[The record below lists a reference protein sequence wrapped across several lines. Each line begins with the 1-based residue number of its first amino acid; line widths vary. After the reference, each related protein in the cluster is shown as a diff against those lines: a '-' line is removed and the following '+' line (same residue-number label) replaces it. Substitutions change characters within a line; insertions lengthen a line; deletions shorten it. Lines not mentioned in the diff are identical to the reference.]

1 MRHHGEDTNT
11 LLSAL
16 SLAGSGLAAGALAI
30 ATPAHATVLVNNYND
45 VNIGFGSH
53 ATTQSFVVSF
63 SHEPFFGIVGS
74 LTGTAAFNDFRATI
88 AAVTSSHN
96 ILTLARPVP
105 RGTTQPFSVHTSI
118 GTGWN
123 TEAVINARSIGGAT
137 LPSPVPAGNQYY
149 LFTILGEFF
158 GWFSGSL
165 VNTSSQ
171 VYFHLKQAAVDTTP
185 GALLPAGSVGVP
197 EPGSLGLLGLAAMVT
212 GAAATRR
219 YKRGLAK
226 ARAKRAATAEGGAA

>member
-16 SLAGSGLAAGALAI
+16 SMAGSGLAAGALVA
-30 ATPAHATVLVNNYND
+30 AARAQATVLVNAYHD
-45 VNIGFGSH
+45 VNVGFGTN
-53 ATTQSFVVSF
+53 ATTQSFTVSF
-63 SHEPFFGIVGS
+63 SHTPVFGIVGS
-74 LTGTAAFNDFRATI
+74 LKGTAAFNDFRATI
-88 AAVTSSHN
+88 AAVTSSHS
-96 ILTLARPVP
+96 IFPLARPVP
-105 RGTTQPFSVHTSI
+105 RGTTQPFNASHSI

-123 TEAVINARSIGGAT
+123 TSAVINARSIDGGT
-137 LPSPVPAGNQYY
+137 LPHPVPAGNQYY
-149 LFTILGEFF
+149 LFTVLGEFF

-171 VYFHLKQAAVDTTP
+171 VYFHLNQAALDTTE
-185 GALLPAGSVGVP
+185 GELLPAGSVGVP

-219 YKRGLAK
+219 YKRGLTQAK
-226 ARAKRAATAEGGAA
+226 VQIGAVAEGGTG